1 MAITNLDG
9 LVTGL
14 LNRINVPFA
23 KANTAS
29 TVAGSECSL
38 WRATGYPA
46 QAAIPTTAAVCSAS
60 LLGAFP
66 LSAKIAGQDRAIA
79 QIALSTPTAG
89 NTLIIEDRL
98 MHLGGLVGN
107 ITTAQTAVV
116 DISANLGVNNIAE
129 RIGNPSYSELAW
141 YLEWYTTTGSTA
153 ATPTINVT
161 FTDDTTANLN
171 IWVAGSTALPA
182 SVAASRRYRI
192 YNNTGK
198 IIKRVNSV
206 TFSASTGTAGN
217 FGITVVR
224 QMAYVNCTLANQMLV
239 YDWSLLG
246 LPKVFDEACITISQ
260 LCVTT
265 TSGAIQ
271 GNLLQA
277 VG

>member
-14 LNRINVPFA
+14 LNSVNVPFA
-23 KANTAS
+23 KASTSS

-38 WRATGYPA
+38 WRAVGYPA

-107 ITTAQTAVV
+107 ITTAQAAVV
-116 DISANLGVNNIAE
+116 DLSANLGVNNLAE
-129 RIGNPSYSELAW
+129 RIGNPDYSELAW

-153 ATPTINVT
+153 STPTVNVT

-171 IWVAGSTALPA
+171 LWVAGGTALPI

-192 YNNTGK
+192 YNNTSK
-198 IIKRVNSV
+198 IIKKVNSV
-206 TFSASTGTAGN
+206 AFSASTGTAGN
-217 FGITVVR
+217 VGITVVR

-246 LPKVFDEACITISQ
+246 LPKVFDNSCITIAQ